1 MAAKCTV
8 GKLRPT
14 IERATKLL
22 AGLGTPCS
30 PSPYVEVP
38 STTISDASTAIKVA
52 WTGTV
57 AIPMNR
63 SRGDLNH

>member
-14 IERATKLL
+14 IERATKPL

-30 PSPYVEVP
+30 ASPNVEVP
-38 STTISDASTAIKVA
+38 STTISDASTTIKVA
-52 WTGTV
+52 WTGTA
-57 AIPMNR
+57 AIPMYR
-63 SRGDLNH
+63 SQGDLND